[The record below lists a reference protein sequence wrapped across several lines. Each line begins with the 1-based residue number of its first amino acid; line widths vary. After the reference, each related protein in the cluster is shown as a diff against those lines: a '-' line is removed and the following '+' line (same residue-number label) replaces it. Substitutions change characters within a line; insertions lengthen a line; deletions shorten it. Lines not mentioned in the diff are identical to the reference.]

1 MNIISYNIRGLGRGV
16 KWSSI
21 RRLVSK
27 HQADILCI
35 QETKREQVDKDVC
48 QALWGDIDMGW
59 ESQPATNTVG
69 GLLCIW
75 NEKSFKV
82 ERRVTGRGFILLEG
96 VWHQD
101 MQKTFILNVY
111 APCDAIGKRELWKNV
126 QKTSF

>member
-1 MNIISYNIRGLGRGV
+1 MASSWMAVLL
-16 KWSSI
+16 WSERS
-21 RRLVSK
+21 
-27 HQADILCI
+27 C
-35 QETKREQVDKDVC
+35 DVVV
-48 QALWGDIDMGW
+48 AGW

-101 MQKTFILNVY
+101 MHKTFILNVY
-111 APCDAIGKRELWKNV
+111 APCDAIGKRELWDAIRQLKNLQV
-126 QKTSF
+126 AGMWCILGDFNNIRHPSEK